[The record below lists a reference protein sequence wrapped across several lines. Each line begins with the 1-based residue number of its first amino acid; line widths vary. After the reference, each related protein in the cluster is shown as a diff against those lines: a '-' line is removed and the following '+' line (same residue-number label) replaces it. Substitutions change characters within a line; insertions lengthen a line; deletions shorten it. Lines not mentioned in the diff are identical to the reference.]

1 MVQKFK
7 EGFNFTVLWSAFV
20 VTSAIIGFSLGLFL
34 VRDIDDHYYF
44 ALSVFLFIFV
54 LSFSIGTGQW
64 LTFFIKRR
72 NFWSWPLLTAIG
84 YSAGS
89 FVFLFVLT
97 SLGSIFLDYDDLYF
111 GAYPWILTTLTLLL
125 TGMFTG
131 CLQWI
136 ALGKKLKTSTTWSV
150 VSGVSLVIGFLYPF
164 SPAAAFQAP
173 TPFLFVVCVLVYAL
187 ITGAFANSLITSAK
201 T

>member
-1 MVQKFK
+1 MIQKFK
-7 EGFNFTVLWSAFV
+7 EHFNFTVLWSAFV
-20 VTSAIIGFSLGLFL
+20 VISAVIGFSLGIFL

-54 LSFSIGTGQW
+54 LSFSVGVGQW
-64 LTFFIKRR
+64 LALFINLR
-72 NFWSWPLLTAIG
+72 NFWIWIPLTAIG
-84 YSAGS
+84 YSVGS
-89 FVFLFVLT
+89 FVFLFILA
-97 SLGSIFLDYDDLYF
+97 SLGSTFLDYDELYF
-111 GAYPWILTTLTLLL
+111 GAYPWILMTVTLLL

-136 ALGKKLKTSTTWSV
+136 ALGKKLKTSITWSV

-164 SPAAAFQAP
+164 SPVAAYQEP
-173 TPFLFVVCVLVYAL
+173 TPFLLVVCVLVYAV
-187 ITGAFANSLITSAK
+187 ITGVFASSLIVSVK